1 MSLSPPITLD
11 DNELC
16 DRVEEYMGRWVPE
29 TIMKRATDY
38 ARRKLDT
45 YRERYPDIEYYDDNY
60 LVLLTADT
68 VSEMELS
75 YVLNTLSMCR

>member
-1 MSLSPPITLD
+1 MSASPPITLE

-16 DRVEEYMGRWVPE
+16 DRVEEYMGRWIPE
-29 TIMKRATDY
+29 PIMKRATDY

-68 VSEMELS
+68 VIEMEISNL
-75 YVLNTLSMCR
+75 TITFSMCR